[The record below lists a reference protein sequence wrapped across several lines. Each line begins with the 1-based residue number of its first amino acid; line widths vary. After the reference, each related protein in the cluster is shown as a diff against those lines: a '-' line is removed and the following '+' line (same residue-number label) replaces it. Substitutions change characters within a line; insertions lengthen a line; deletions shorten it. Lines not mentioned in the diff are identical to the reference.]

1 MRGSTCIFWDNLTPS
16 SFKATDGFALSFLD
30 LPRVPPRCRIRL
42 MDPDIASRDDVAGE
56 VVLPLGL
63 EQGSQ
68 RKWLELKL
76 DGKIVGEVEVRVEW
90 SRATANMVAEAARRR
105 RPAEEDVLAAKEAE
119 TRAEESV
126 AADRLLPHPPQ
137 VSPGRV
143 CY

>member
-42 MDPDIASRDDVAGE
+42 MDPDIASRDDVVGE

-63 EQGSQ
+63 EQGSP

-76 DGKIVGEVEVRVEW
+76 DGKIVGKVEVRVEW
-90 SRATANMVAEAARRR
+90 SRATASMVAVAARRG
-105 RPAEEDVLAAKEAE
+105 RPAEIGVLAAKEAE
-119 TRAEESV
+119 TRVEESV
-126 AADRLLPHPPQ
+126 AADCLLPHPPQ